1 MPPSDGGRVRT
12 YCVGRAAHPTAPSP
26 RESEGGGRCRRRW
39 SLEPEHVP
47 SLIVM
52 VLGAVVALLLTGAS
66 IYLGPHRPTSAKLAP
81 YECGI
86 IPTTP
91 ARQRFPVKF
100 YLMAMLFIVFDIET
114 IFLYPWAVQLR
125 ALGRFGLIE
134 MFTFIAVLFVGLLY
148 IWRKGALDWD

>member
-1 MPPSDGGRVRT
+1 ML
-12 YCVGRAAHPTAPSP
+12 AAY
-26 RESEGGGRCRRRW
+26 
-39 SLEPEHVP
+39 VP
-47 SLIVM
+47 ILIVL
-52 VLGAVVALLLTGAS
+52 VLGVVVALLLTGAS

-134 MFTFIAVLFVGLLY
+134 MFTFLAVLFVGLVY